1 MRISRFLGCC
11 LPVAALLAA
20 CARQP
25 ITSTASSASAASPA
39 ATKLPPS
46 KLPGH
51 YLATPPVIDG
61 QTSDWADSLQYDA
74 TTKLQYQVLNDSRT
88 VYVRLKAADISTQAK
103 LAYLGLV
110 VWLDTTGR
118 NQQQLGIR
126 YPLGVDLNSFKP
138 PAERPAGAMGPSA
151 AERQAEHLVRL
162 RETLANAN
170 EMELLNYRGNKEPTL
185 TDAQSQLG
193 VKAAV
198 AVDAQN
204 NLIYELAV
212 PMRLL
217 YRRVPALA
225 TGQQAVVGV
234 WMAGMKPKLPPGS
247 ANNSG
252 YDVTGSNG
260 MGGMRGG
267 YGGGGYGG
275 GMGGG
280 MRGGGMRGG
289 NASSGF
295 VSLSLKTS
303 APLLGK

>member
-1 MRISRFLGCC
+1 MRFSRFLGICV
-11 LPVAALLAA
+11 PAAMLLAA

-25 ITSTASSASAASPA
+25 ITTTAATAATAS
-39 ATKLPPS
+39 KLPPS
-46 KLPGH
+46 KAPGH
-51 YLATPPVIDG
+51 FLATPPVIDG
-61 QTSDWADSLQYDA
+61 QTSDWTDSLQYDA
-74 TTKLQYQVLNDSRT
+74 NTKLQYQVLNDNRT
-88 VYVRLKAADISTQAK
+88 VYVRLKAADAPTQAK
-103 LAYLGLV
+103 MAYLGLV

-138 PAERPAGAMGPSA
+138 APERPAGAMGPSA
-151 AERQAEHLVRL
+151 AERQAEHLGRL
-162 RETLANAN
+162 REAVANAN
-170 EMELLNYRGNKEPTL
+170 EMELLNYKGSKEPTL

-217 YRRVPALA
+217 YRRLPALA
-225 TGQQAVVGV
+225 SGQPAVVGV
-234 WMAGMKPKLPPGS
+234 WLAGMKPKLPPGS
-247 ANNSG
+247 SNNSD
-252 YDVTGSNG
+252 YNVTGSNSMGGG

-275 GMGGG
+275 GMRGGG
-280 MRGGGMRGG
+280 MRGGGGG
-289 NASSGF
+289 SGF
-295 VSLSLKTS
+295 TPLTLKTS